1 MAAAVLLLVV
11 SLGAVGRP
19 DAARVDVARQF
30 EEILASPA
38 FKDAKVAV
46 HVMRLDDG
54 AEIYSKNPD
63 TALIPASTVKVITS
77 SAALYHLSPD
87 YRFRTEVYARPE
99 PDGSVRGDLYL
110 KGYGDPWLLPERLWF
125 LATRLYYQGVRT
137 VHGNLVVDDTF
148 FEGPRL
154 ANGWEQDQSSNA
166 YMAPAG
172 ALSVGFNAVM
182 VHVMPTAGG
191 QDARV
196 LVDPE
201 SAYAKVVGSVRT
213 VSRGRTNLWIETE
226 AAGDRSIV
234 KVSGRVAASDGPRG
248 YWRRIDNPPVFAGE
262 VFRAVL
268 KQCGVTVKGRVVAGT
283 APADAPRI
291 LTLTS
296 PRLADLLEH
305 VNKHSNNFMAEQVA
319 RTMGAEVYGA
329 PGNWENTRKA
339 IDAFLQE
346 QVGLE
351 RGSYQIANASGLHDV
366 NRFSPRQIVRVL
378 DYMYQK
384 PQLRPEFVA
393 SLAVAGGTGTLAER
407 MRDTDATRLV
417 RAKTG
422 TLSDASAL
430 SGYVTTKSGDTL
442 AFSILVNDY
451 KPPVSDV
458 WRAQDRMGAA
468 LAGVSFAPAAGAPTT
483 AHAAPVDAP

>member
-1 MAAAVLLLVV
+1 MAPAVFLLVA
-11 SLGAVGRP
+11 SLSAAGAVDNVRA
-19 DAARVDVARQF
+19 DIARQF
-30 EEILASPA
+30 DEILAGPA
-38 FKDAKVAV
+38 FKDAKVGV

-54 AEIYSKNPD
+54 AEIYNKNPD
-63 TALIPASTVKVITS
+63 TAPIPASTVKVVTA

-99 PDGSVRGDLYL
+99 PDGTVRGDLYL
-110 KGYGDPWLLPERLWF
+110 KGHGDPWLLPERLWF

-137 VHGNLVVDDTF
+137 IYGNLVVDDTF
-148 FEGPRL
+148 FDGPRL
-154 ANGWEQDQSSNA
+154 ANGWEQDESSNA

-182 VHVMPTAGG
+182 VHVMPAAAG

-196 LVDPE
+196 LVDPD

-213 VSRGRTNLWIETE
+213 VSRGRTNIWIETE
-226 AAGDRSIV
+226 PAGDRSIV
-234 KVSGRVAASDGPRG
+234 KVSGRVSASEGPRG
-248 YWRRIDNPPVFAGE
+248 YWRRVDNPPVFAGE
-262 VFRAVL
+262 VFRTVL
-268 KQCGVTVKGRVVAGT
+268 KQSGVTLKGRVVA
-283 APADAPRI
+283 AVVPADAPRI

-296 PRLADLLEH
+296 PRLADLLEQ

-319 RTMGAEVYGA
+319 RTMGAEVYGP
-329 PGNWENTRKA
+329 PGNWNNAHKA
-339 IDAFLQE
+339 ISAFLEE

-351 RGSYQIANASGLHDV
+351 RGSYKIANASGLHDV

-378 DYMYQK
+378 DYMYRQ

-422 TLSDASAL
+422 TLSNASAL
-430 SGYVTTKSGDTL
+430 SGYVTTKSGETL

-468 LAGVSFAPAAGAPTT
+468 LAGTSSSPAPGAPTT